1 MTSVPNKS
9 AGPGRRSGRP
19 TTSEGRDV
27 RARLLAA
34 ARELFA
40 RRGFDAVST
49 RELARAAG
57 ATPAMV
63 HYYFGDK
70 HGLFRALTE
79 ETLGPV
85 IASLESLADDGA
97 ALTVEQFME
106 QYIGAFRRH
115 PWLPQLVFRE
125 MMDGGEDFR
134 AHFASQFGHRVRAIL
149 GSAIRRGQEE
159 GRIDPALDPDLLTI
173 STLALCV
180 FPFLARPMVETVL
193 GIDVDAGFAEPWRNL
208 TQRIFSRGAAP

>member
-1 MTSVPNKS
+1 M
-9 AGPGRRSGRP
+9 
-19 TTSEGRDV
+19 
-27 RARLLAA
+27 LAA

-40 RRGFDAVST
+40 SRGFDAVST
-49 RELARAAG
+49 RELADSAG

-85 IASLESLADDGA
+85 IASLESPLADGHPP
-97 ALTVEQFME
+97 TVVEFME
-106 QYIGAFRRH
+106 QYIGVFRKY

-125 MMDGGEDFR
+125 MMDGGEGFR
-134 AHFASQFGHRVRAIL
+134 AHFAGRFGNRVRAIL
-149 GSAIRRGQEE
+149 GSAIRREQAE
-159 GRIDPALDPDLLTI
+159 GSIDPELDPDLLTI

-180 FPFLARPMVETVL
+180 FPFLARPMIKTVL
-193 GIDVDAGFAEPWRNL
+193 GIDVESGFASDWRR
-208 TQRIFSRGAAP
+208 TAQRIFSRGAAP